1 MSLDSPVILSFIY
14 DCPRLV
20 ELMATAEMHEPSVGW
35 SAFGADFI
43 LKQDIG
49 NDLFVAGYA
58 SVDMV
63 DKQGDRIPAEAL
75 KKAFG
80 SFMENEA
87 FRNVQL
93 AHSGIQVG
101 EVVPSFT
108 DSQGRVWKSEVD
120 DHGLFVVCR
129 IRNDIQKA
137 REVQKQVRDGD
148 LRAFSIGGQ
157 ALFRVSKHTPEHGN
171 HREITDLELHEI
183 TLCKKGINPEARYT
197 ILKMDNEKEVN
208 KMTDSE
214 ALGEIRDSLSGILSK
229 LDKNEEKSEEK
240 SEEKEEVMEKSTQ
253 DALQYI
259 DTLEKFAHEKGVNL
273 DGLREHF
280 GLEKAYMVGV
290 DGSGG
295 YSHRGMGDE
304 IGAGEDAT
312 EVTYPSLSAPGGN
325 KYVIKQPGVKNMA
338 YNAPSGGKN
347 VIKASDIT
355 ANDLERG
362 YSAYASLRD
371 EEALKGIVKQD
382 WETRYNA
389 ETARAL
395 EVQKANDFG
404 GQISTLKAEIQNLKA
419 SGAEEIK
426 KSAVAMTDIRIPTH
440 EEFATM
446 GSDLDGWKATE
457 DLARRALRGE

>member
-1 MSLDSPVILSFIY
+1 
-14 DCPRLV
+14 
-20 ELMATAEMHEPSVGW
+20 MATAEMLEPTDGS

-49 NDLFVAGYA
+49 DDLFVAGYA

-63 DKQGDRIPAEAL
+63 DKQGDRIPANAL

-80 SFMENEA
+80 KFMDNAA

-197 ILKMDNEKEVN
+197 ILKMDNENEEVE
-208 KMTDSE
+208 KMTDNE
-214 ALGEIRDSLSGILSK
+214 ALTEIRDSLSGILSK
-229 LDKNEEKSEEK
+229 LDKTEEKSEEK
-240 SEEKEEVMEKSTQ
+240 SDEKEEVEVAKSTQ
-253 DALQYI
+253 DALAYI

-273 DGLREHF
+273 DGLRQHF

-304 IGAGEDAT
+304 IGSGEAAT
-312 EVTYPSLSAPGGN
+312 EPYYPSLSAPGGN
-325 KYVIKQPGVKNMA
+325 KYVIKQPGVENMA
-338 YNAPSGGKN
+338 YNKPSGNKN
-347 VIKASDIT
+347 VIKAGDIT
-355 ANDLERG
+355 ADDLERG

-371 EEALKGIVKQD
+371 EEALKSLVKQD
-382 WETRYNA
+382 WEARYDA

-395 EVQKANDFG
+395 EVQKASDFG
-404 GQISTLKAEIQNLKA
+404 GQIATLKAEIENLR
-419 SGAEEIK
+419 SGSDEIA
-426 KSAVAMTDIRIPTH
+426 KSAAPDTTDIRIPTH

-446 GSDLDGWKATE
+446 GSDLEGWRATE

>member
-1 MSLDSPVILSFIY
+1 
-14 DCPRLV
+14 
-20 ELMATAEMHEPSVGW
+20 MATAEMLEPTVGW

-49 NDLFVAGYA
+49 DDLFVAGYA

-63 DKQGDRIPAEAL
+63 DKQGDRIPANAL

-80 SFMENEA
+80 KFMDNAA

-197 ILKMDNEKEVN
+197 ILKMDNENEEVE
-208 KMTDSE
+208 KMTDNE
-214 ALGEIRDSLSGILSK
+214 ALTEIRDSLSGILSK
-229 LDKNEEKSEEK
+229 LDKTEEKSEEK
-240 SEEKEEVMEKSTQ
+240 SDEKEEVEVAKSTQ
-253 DALQYI
+253 DALAYI

-304 IGAGEDAT
+304 IGSGEDAT
-312 EVTYPSLSAPGGN
+312 EPSYPSLSAPGGN
-325 KYVIKQPGVKNMA
+325 KYVIKQPGVENMA
-338 YNAPSGGKN
+338 YNKPSGNKN
-347 VIKASDIT
+347 VIKAGDIT
-355 ANDLERG
+355 ADDLERG

-371 EEALKGIVKQD
+371 EEALKSLVKQD
-382 WETRYNA
+382 WEARYDA

-395 EVQKANDFG
+395 EVQKASDYG
-404 GQISTLKAEIQNLKA
+404 GQIATLKAEIENLR
-419 SGAEEIK
+419 SGSDELA
-426 KSAVAMTDIRIPTH
+426 KSAAPDTTDIRIPTH

-446 GSDLDGWKATE
+446 GSDLEGWRATE

>member
-1 MSLDSPVILSFIY
+1 
-14 DCPRLV
+14 
-20 ELMATAEMHEPSVGW
+20 MATAERLEPTVGW

-43 LKQDIG
+43 LKQAIG
-49 NDLFVAGYA
+49 DDLFVAGYA

-63 DKQGDRIPAEAL
+63 DKQGDRIPANAL

-80 SFMENEA
+80 KFMDNAA

-197 ILKMDNEKEVN
+197 ILKMDNENEEVE
-208 KMTDSE
+208 KMTDNE
-214 ALGEIRDSLSGILSK
+214 ALTEIRDSLSGILSK
-229 LDKNEEKSEEK
+229 LDKTEEKSEEK
-240 SEEKEEVMEKSTQ
+240 SDEKEEVEVAKSTQ
-253 DALQYI
+253 DALAYI

-304 IGAGEDAT
+304 IGSGEDAT
-312 EVTYPSLSAPGGN
+312 EPSYPSLSAPGGN
-325 KYVIKQPGVKNMA
+325 KYVIKQPGVENMA
-338 YNAPSGGKN
+338 YNKPSGNKN
-347 VIKASDIT
+347 VIKAGDIT
-355 ANDLERG
+355 ADDLERG

-371 EEALKGIVKQD
+371 EEALKSLVKQD
-382 WETRYNA
+382 WEARYDA

-395 EVQKANDFG
+395 EVQKASDYG
-404 GQISTLKAEIQNLKA
+404 GQIATLKAEIENLR
-419 SGAEEIK
+419 SGSDEIA
-426 KSAVAMTDIRIPTH
+426 KSAAPDTTDIRIPTH

-446 GSDLDGWKATE
+446 GSDLEGWRATE

>member
-1 MSLDSPVILSFIY
+1 M
-14 DCPRLV
+14 V
-20 ELMATAEMHEPSVGW
+20 EIMATAEMLEPTVGW

-49 NDLFVAGYA
+49 DDLFVAGYA

-63 DKQGDRIPAEAL
+63 DKQGDRIPANAL

-80 SFMENEA
+80 KFMDNAA

-197 ILKMDNEKEVN
+197 ILKMDNENEEVE
-208 KMTDSE
+208 KMTDNE
-214 ALGEIRDSLSGILSK
+214 ALTEIRDSLSGILSK
-229 LDKNEEKSEEK
+229 LDKTEEKSEEK
-240 SEEKEEVMEKSTQ
+240 SDEKEEVEVAKSTQ
-253 DALQYI
+253 DALAYI

-304 IGAGEDAT
+304 IGSGEDAT
-312 EVTYPSLSAPGGN
+312 EPSYPSLSAPGGN
-325 KYVIKQPGVKNMA
+325 KYVIKQPGVENMA
-338 YNAPSGGKN
+338 YNKPSGNKN
-347 VIKASDIT
+347 VIKAGDIT
-355 ANDLERG
+355 ADDLERG

-371 EEALKGIVKQD
+371 EEALKSLVKQD
-382 WETRYNA
+382 WEARYDA

-395 EVQKANDFG
+395 EVQKASDYG
-404 GQISTLKAEIQNLKA
+404 GQIATLKAEIENLR
-419 SGAEEIK
+419 SGSDEIA
-426 KSAVAMTDIRIPTH
+426 KSAAPDTTDIRIPTH
-440 EEFATM
+440 EEFAQM
-446 GSDLDGWKATE
+446 GTDLDGWKATE

>member
-1 MSLDSPVILSFIY
+1 
-14 DCPRLV
+14 
-20 ELMATAEMHEPSVGW
+20 MATAEMLEPTVGW

-49 NDLFVAGYA
+49 DDLFVAGYA

-63 DKQGDRIPAEAL
+63 DKQGDRIPANAL

-80 SFMENEA
+80 KFMDNAA

-197 ILKMDNEKEVN
+197 ILKMDNENEEVE
-208 KMTDSE
+208 KMTDNE
-214 ALGEIRDSLSGILSK
+214 ALTEIRDSLSGILSK
-229 LDKNEEKSEEK
+229 LDKTEEKSEEK
-240 SEEKEEVMEKSTQ
+240 SDEKEEVEVAKSTQ
-253 DALQYI
+253 DALAYI

-304 IGAGEDAT
+304 IGSGEDAT
-312 EVTYPSLSAPGGN
+312 EPSYPSLSAPGGN
-325 KYVIKQPGVKNMA
+325 KYVIKQPGVDNMA
-338 YNAPSGGKN
+338 YNKPSGNKN
-347 VIKASDIT
+347 VIKAGDIT
-355 ANDLERG
+355 ADDLERG

-371 EEALKGIVKQD
+371 EEALKSLVKQD
-382 WETRYNA
+382 WEARYDA

-395 EVQKANDFG
+395 EVQKASDYG
-404 GQISTLKAEIQNLKA
+404 GQIATLKAEIENLR
-419 SGAEEIK
+419 SGSDEIA
-426 KSAVAMTDIRIPTH
+426 KSAAPDTTDIRIPTH

-446 GSDLDGWKATE
+446 GSDLEGWRATE